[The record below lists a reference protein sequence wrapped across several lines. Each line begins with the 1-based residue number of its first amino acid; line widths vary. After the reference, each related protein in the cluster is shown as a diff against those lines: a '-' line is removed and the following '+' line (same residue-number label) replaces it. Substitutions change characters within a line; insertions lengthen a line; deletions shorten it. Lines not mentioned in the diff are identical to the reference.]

1 MLLYQRID
9 VCQYVPVP
17 TTIEFCCTPV
27 LTEIPTESEAAELA
41 AAFKVL
47 SDPSRLRL
55 LSMIANSETGE
66 ACVCDLVD
74 AIDRSQPT
82 VSHHLALLAE
92 AGLISREKRG
102 KWAWCRVVPDRLD
115 ALRQALSPAPART

>member
-1 MLLYQRID
+1 MVLYQRID
-9 VCQYVPVP
+9 VCQYVLVP

-82 VSHHLALLAE
+82 VSHHLALLVE

-102 KWAWCRVVPDRLD
+102 KWAWCRVVPARLD